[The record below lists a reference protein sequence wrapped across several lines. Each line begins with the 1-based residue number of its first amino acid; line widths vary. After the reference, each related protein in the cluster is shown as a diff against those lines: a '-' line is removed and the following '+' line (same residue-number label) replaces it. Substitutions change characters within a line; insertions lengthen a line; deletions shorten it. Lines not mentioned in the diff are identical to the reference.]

1 MPPSVRLDYNGL
13 SMQFHPAVSS
23 WFEKTFETPTA
34 PQVQGWPLIQRGEN
48 VLIAAPTGSGKTL
61 SAFLCA
67 IDGLVREAAAG
78 TLNNTTS
85 VLYISPLKALANDI
99 QKNLLEPLQGIRKE
113 ARLQGWECPE
123 IRAWVRTGDTKASE
137 RQKAIRTPPHILVT
151 TPESFYILLTSASG
165 RQMLESV
172 RHVIV
177 DEIHSLAQS
186 KRGSH
191 LTLSLERL
199 RDLTGDEFQRIGL
212 SATQR
217 PIEAISGFLTG
228 GARSAKVIDVGHR
241 RKLDLAVEVPESE
254 LSAVASHQIWEEVC
268 SRIVGLIEGHRTT
281 LIFVNTRRLTERL
294 AHQLSE
300 LLGEEA
306 VAAHHDSLSREHRL
320 EAERRLKDGELKV
333 AVATASLELGID
345 VGTIDLVCQIG
356 SPRSI
361 VLTLQRVGRS
371 GHWKGAIPKGRLL
384 ATTIDELVECA
395 ALVTA
400 IRQGQLDRIRIP
412 ALPLDIL
419 AQQVVAECSQRD
431 LDTKELLQMVR
442 RAYPYRDLTEADL
455 REVLAVLSEGIT
467 TRHGRRGAHL
477 HWDRINDIVRAR
489 RSARLAAIT
498 SGGAIP
504 DIANFQVRADPE
516 DKVVGNLDEDF
527 AVESSRGD
535 IFLLGNTSWRI
546 RRVESAVV
554 RVEDAQGAPPTIPF
568 WRGEAPGRTDEL
580 SDAVSEVREA
590 VNRGTTT
597 DSVTWLEKECKLSR
611 PGAEQA
617 ALYIRKGAQA
627 LGALPTKQRVVAE
640 RFFDEAGGMQ
650 LVLHAPFGSRIN
662 KAWGYALRKR
672 FCRSFNFELQAAATE
687 NGIVLSLSDQHSF
700 PLSTV
705 FGYIRSHNARELL
718 VQALLA
724 VPLFGTRWRWVANR
738 SLAILRFQG
747 GRRVPSPLQRIRSD
761 DLLAAIFP
769 EQAACLEHI
778 VGDIEIPD
786 HPLIRETLKECQ
798 TDAMDVEGLEATIRA
813 LEAGEIECHAI
824 DTREPSPFSQEILN
838 ANPYAY
844 LDDAPLEER
853 RTRAVQSRRSLPE
866 GEENLAQLDG
876 DAIREVAEEAWPMMR
891 DREEVHDALLTLL
904 VMSGG
909 ELKSHVDDLKSLVA
923 QGRVVSFR
931 QATAKST
938 LWSSA
943 ERFRLVQRIYPE
955 MESANIPGITDL
967 DEAQWGNDS

>member
-1 MPPSVRLDYNGL
+1 
-13 SMQFHPAVSS
+13 MQFHPAVSS

-34 PQVQGWPLIQRGEN
+34 PQIQGWPLIQQGEN

-67 IDGLVREAAAG
+67 IDGLVREAASG
-78 TLNNTTS
+78 SLTNTTS

-99 QKNLLEPLQGIRKE
+99 QKNLMEPLQGIREE
-113 ARLQGWECPE
+113 ARLLGWECPE

-191 LTLSLERL
+191 LALSLERL
-199 RDLTGDEFQRIGL
+199 RDLTGNEFQRIGL

-228 GARSAKVIDVGHR
+228 GARSAEVVDVGHR

-281 LIFVNTRRLTERL
+281 LVFVNTRRLTERL

-300 LLGEEA
+300 LLGQEA
-306 VAAHHDSLSREHRL
+306 VAAHHGSLSREHRL
-320 EAERRLKDGELKV
+320 EAERRLKKGELKV

-361 VLTLQRVGRS
+361 ALTLQRVGRS
-371 GHWKGAIPKGRLL
+371 GHWKGAIPKGRLF
-384 ATTIDELVECA
+384 ATTIDELIECA
-395 ALVTA
+395 ALVHA
-400 IRQGQLDRIRIP
+400 IRQGRLDRIRIP
-412 ALPLDIL
+412 AVPLDIL

-431 LDTKELLQMVR
+431 LNTKELLQMVR
-442 RAYPYRDLTEADL
+442 RAYPYRDLTEAEL

-477 HWDRINDIVRAR
+477 HWDRINDMLRAR

-546 RRVESAVV
+546 RRVEAAVV
-554 RVEDAQGAPPTIPF
+554 RVEDSF
-568 WRGEAPGRTDEL
+568 LERGST
-580 SDAVSEVREA
+580 
-590 VNRGTTT
+590 
-597 DSVTWLEKECKLSR
+597 
-611 PGAEQA
+611 
-617 ALYIRKGAQA
+617 
-627 LGALPTKQRVVAE
+627 
-640 RFFDEAGGMQ
+640 
-650 LVLHAPFGSRIN
+650 GSHR
-662 KAWGYALRKR
+662 
-672 FCRSFNFELQAAATE
+672 
-687 NGIVLSLSDQHSF
+687 
-700 PLSTV
+700 
-705 FGYIRSHNARELL
+705 
-718 VQALLA
+718 
-724 VPLFGTRWRWVANR
+724 
-738 SLAILRFQG
+738 
-747 GRRVPSPLQRIRSD
+747 
-761 DLLAAIFP
+761 
-769 EQAACLEHI
+769 
-778 VGDIEIPD
+778 
-786 HPLIRETLKECQ
+786 
-798 TDAMDVEGLEATIRA
+798 
-813 LEAGEIECHAI
+813 
-824 DTREPSPFSQEILN
+824 
-838 ANPYAY
+838 
-844 LDDAPLEER
+844 
-853 RTRAVQSRRSLPE
+853 
-866 GEENLAQLDG
+866 
-876 DAIREVAEEAWPMMR
+876 
-891 DREEVHDALLTLL
+891 
-904 VMSGG
+904 
-909 ELKSHVDDLKSLVA
+909 
-923 QGRVVSFR
+923 
-931 QATAKST
+931 
-938 LWSSA
+938 
-943 ERFRLVQRIYPE
+943 
-955 MESANIPGITDL
+955 
-967 DEAQWGNDS
+967 